1 MCNASERN
9 GAWTMAERE
18 RKFLCQCNYCG
29 KTFYAKHPSA
39 SCCGSEE
46 CNRKANTERMRKKRE
61 YKYQV
66 RGTNYKRNAKAR
78 EQMWRELIRE
88 IEKSGL
94 TYGQYVA
101 RRGK

>member
-1 MCNASERN
+1 
-9 GAWTMAERE
+9 
-18 RKFLCQCNYCG
+18 
-29 KTFYAKHPSA
+29 
-39 SCCGSEE
+39 
-46 CNRKANTERMRKKRE
+46 MRKKRE
-61 YKYQV
+61 YKYQI

-101 RRGK
+101 RREK

>member
-1 MCNASERN
+1 
-9 GAWTMAERE
+9 
-18 RKFLCQCNYCG
+18 
-29 KTFYAKHPSA
+29 
-39 SCCGSEE
+39 
-46 CNRKANTERMRKKRE
+46 MRKKRE
-61 YKYQV
+61 NKYQYQI

-101 RRGK
+101 RREK